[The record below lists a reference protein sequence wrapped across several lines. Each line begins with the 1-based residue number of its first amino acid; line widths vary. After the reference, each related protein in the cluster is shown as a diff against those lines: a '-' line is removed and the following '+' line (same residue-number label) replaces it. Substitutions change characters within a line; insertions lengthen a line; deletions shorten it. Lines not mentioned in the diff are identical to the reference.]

1 MTKVPDKSTL
11 SDFWGFTNKSV
22 NDAANLALQSA
33 CPTNRIIYD
42 DVGKGGT
49 YVYIPK
55 FRLCD
60 VMSTDD
66 TRIHP
71 AFIVNGQEI
80 PGVYIGKFQSSVS
93 GGRAYSLPAKDP
105 TTNVNLDTVVAQNC
119 AKGGGFHEI
128 TAAEWSAIAL
138 WCHKNGTEPKGNN
151 NYGRDVS
158 ETLYKAVPTTSLDS
172 GKTAR
177 VATGTGPVTWSHD
190 GTLEGVWDMNSN
202 VWECCTGM
210 RLVHGELQ
218 VIPYNDAAD
227 PTCDLSATSAAWK
240 AIKAA
245 ATSWDDLFVTPDG
258 NGTTQGTVKLD
269 WDGTKW
275 VYSTTIRN
283 PSSAHACSFAS
294 VTADTSIGDQAK
306 LLLMA
311 LTMLLDLG
319 LTGDGI
325 AADYNGDQFY
335 INNAEAERCLIRGG
349 SWTNVG
355 RAGVFYSN
363 LTYARSYSYGNLGG
377 RSVFIDLPAQTAV
390 ILSENGV
397 IIDDD
402 SGIEME

>member
-1 MTKVPDKSTL
+1 M
-11 SDFWGFTNKSV
+11 
-22 NDAANLALQSA
+22 ANFDMAELALKSI
-33 CPTNRIIYD
+33 CPTNAIKYD
-42 DVGKGGT
+42 DKEMPSIM
-49 YVYIPK
+49 VYIPK

-60 VMSTDD
+60 VMSTED
-66 TRIHP
+66 TSIHP
-71 AFIVNGQEI
+71 AFRVNGLEI
-80 PGVYIGKFQSSVS
+80 PGFYFGKFQSHNYN
-93 GGRAYSLPAKDP
+93 GRAYSLPREDP
-105 TTNVNLDTVVAQNC
+105 SANVTLDMCVGYNR
-119 AKGGGFHEI
+119 AKGSKFHEV

-138 WCHKNGTEPKGNN
+138 WCHKNGCEPKGNN
-151 NYGRDVS
+151 NYGKDTG
-158 ETLYKAVPTTSLDS
+158 ETLYKAVPSMERDS
-172 GKTAR
+172 SGRIQR

-190 GTLEGVWDMNSN
+190 GTLEGIWDLNGN
-202 VWECCTGM
+202 VWEWCAGM

-275 VYSTTIRN
+275 VYSTTIAN
-283 PSSAHACSFAS
+283 ATKAVGCSFAS

-311 LTMLLDLG
+311 LTMLPDTG

-325 AADYNGDQFY
+325 AADYNGDYFY

-349 SWTNVG
+349 GWYYG
-355 RAGVFYSN
+355 AGAGVFGSN
-363 LTYARSYSYGNLGG
+363 LGDARSGSYGGVGG
-377 RSVFIDLPAQTAV
+377 RSAFID
-390 ILSENGV
+390 
-397 IIDDD
+397 
-402 SGIEME
+402 